1 MGKSRCASASRSAS
15 RRGGSTEIETETKAP
30 SAPKSGRVAV
40 TAVDQT
46 LIYSSSIRRIGPDE
60 KTLGPKA
67 PRVENFEQTD
77 SPLALFS
84 VVAIRWALPCGPK
97 SIHVS
102 TSEYRKRAEKRNSF
116 NNCKAIPGACSRRL
130 FDVKLTTD
138 LDDR

>member
-15 RRGGSTEIETETKAP
+15 KRGGSTEIETETKAP
-30 SAPKSGRVAV
+30 SAPKRGRVAE

-46 LIYSSSIRRIGPDE
+46 LIESSSIRRIGPDE

-84 VVAIRWALPCGPK
+84 VVAISRTLAMQALNQ
-97 SIHVS
+97 S
-102 TSEYRKRAEKRNSF
+102 TF
-116 NNCKAIPGACSRRL
+116 NFRL
-130 FDVKLTTD
+130 PQTG
-138 LDDR
+138 